1 MNEQLKNLYE
11 LSQITT
17 TRNVI
22 NGGQDND
29 RPPYKYTPVS
39 ETHFDPKLFAQLII
53 NECVSRM
60 GNQLRQQGFT
70 PEAWREAV
78 LDAKHFLVS
87 DK

>member
-1 MNEQLKNLYE
+1 MRLNCLLNQ
-11 LSQITT
+11 SH
-17 TRNVI
+17 R
-22 NGGQDND
+22 
-29 RPPYKYTPVS
+29 S
-39 ETHFDPKLFAQLII
+39 AQLII

-78 LDAKHFLVS
+78 LDVKHFLVS